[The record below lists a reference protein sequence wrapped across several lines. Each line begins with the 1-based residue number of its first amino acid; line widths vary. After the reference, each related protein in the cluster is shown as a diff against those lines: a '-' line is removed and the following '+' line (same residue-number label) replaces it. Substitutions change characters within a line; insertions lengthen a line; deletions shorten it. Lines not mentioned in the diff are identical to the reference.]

1 MASVKGKPAGSRK
14 EKAAATRRRML
25 DAAYRLFCDQGYRA
39 TTMEA
44 IAAEAGVAVQ
54 TLYFTF
60 HTKDELLQQ
69 VHDRT
74 VLGDE
79 GLPPQLQPWYREA
92 LDEPDV
98 TRALE
103 MIVDGTQQIF
113 ARVAPMLP
121 VFHTVAGEPAGEV
134 WVRGEQLRAD
144 GYDALLQALERK
156 HPLRTGLRHAAARD
170 ILFVVLGPETYRA
183 FVHER
188 HWTVA
193 RWIRWIVA
201 VLASDLFGIDYVAGP

>member
-1 MASVKGKPAGSRK
+1 MAPVKGEPVGTRK

-25 DAAYRLFCDQGYRA
+25 DAAYRLFCDLGYRA

-60 HTKDELLQQ
+60 HTKDEMLQQ

-79 GLPPQLQPWYREA
+79 GLPPQLQPWYRA
-92 LDEPDV
+92 AMDEPDLG
-98 TRALE
+98 RALE
-103 MIVDGTQQIF
+103 IIVDGTQQIF

-121 VFHTVAGEPAGEV
+121 VFHTVAADPAGEV
-134 WVRGEQLRAD
+134 WLRAEQLRVE
-144 GYDALLQALERK
+144 GYDALLRALEAKR
-156 HPLRTGLRHAAARD
+156 PLRKGLRHVDARD

-183 FVHER
+183 FVQGR
-188 HWTVA
+188 RWTVA
-193 RWIRWIVA
+193 RWVRWTVA
-201 VLASDLFGIDYVAGP
+201 VLASDLFAIDYSSA